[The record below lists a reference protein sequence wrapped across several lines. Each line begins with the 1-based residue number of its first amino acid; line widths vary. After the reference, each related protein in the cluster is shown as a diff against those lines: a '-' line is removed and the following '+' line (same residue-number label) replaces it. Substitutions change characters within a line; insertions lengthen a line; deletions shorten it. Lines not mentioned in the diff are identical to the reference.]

1 MNDKVK
7 ECRAEIVEKMI
18 QAMQNG
24 TAPWMR
30 PWTDADAPRN
40 AVSGRLYSGVNSFYL
55 GLVGVMEYGG
65 SDPRWATFAQAQK
78 EGWHVKKGEQG
89 TRVVF
94 WDYIVKPE
102 LDEAGNPVIDKNGE
116 EKKKSIPF
124 GKVYTVFHA
133 SQIAGIP
140 AYTPI
145 ENTFDR
151 IEKAEKII
159 TDSRATIRHGG
170 NRAAYSSTTDIIRMP
185 PMGTFDSVYDYYA
198 TVLHELGHWTGHKS
212 RLNREFGKRGTAT
225 YAREELVAEMT
236 SVFVSTETA
245 IPQTAAHFAN
255 HASYV
260 SHWISLLKTDG
271 DALFKAAR
279 DASKAADYILK
290 KDQKATD
297 TTPAADK
304 DAA

>member
-1 MNDKVK
+1 MNKVK

-18 QAMQNG
+18 QAIENG

-65 SDPRWATFAQAQK
+65 TDPRWATFAQAQK
-78 EGWHVKKGEQG
+78 EGWNVKKGERG

-102 LDEAGNPVIDKNGE
+102 LDEAGKPILNENGE

-124 GKVYTVFHA
+124 GKVYIVFNGT
-133 SQIAGIP
+133 QIAGIP

-145 ENTFDR
+145 ENSFDR

-159 TDSRATIRHGG
+159 TSSGATIRHGG
-170 NRAAYSSTTDIIRMP
+170 NRAAYSSTTDIIRVP

-245 IPQTAAHFAN
+245 ISQTPDHFAN

-260 SHWISLLKTDG
+260 SHWISLLQTDG

-279 DASKAADYILK
+279 DAGKAADYLLQGK
-290 KDQKATD
+290 EQTD
-297 TTPAADK
+297 NK